1 MRDTTDIHD
10 RTVKSK
16 VTEKEALMQVGGI
29 GSGHDTYSH
38 QVTGCIHE
46 HASNTDAG
54 SMGAKYS
61 AGQAAQTATE
71 VLQEDS
77 TGNLLSWVQN
87 IGNSGKQLLQKIW
100 GDSKEANDAISSQK
114 DGSGNHIA
122 GQETLVTGNSLGVKT
137 TLNRAAVETAA
148 THTYF
153 QPVET
158 RDAVPTTPLQKVR
171 YQVQKVARKLMDRL
185 PGRFLGSHTGDFL
198 QTKQQHTKED
208 LRKRSQYKEDD
219 QEIECILTDESYL
232 TDSYNRKGEYSHL
245 TTGK

>member
-1 MRDTTDIHD
+1 MIEQVDQESR
-10 RTVKSK
+10 
-16 VTEKEALMQVGGI
+16 KEALMQVGGV

-38 QVTGCIHE
+38 QVTSCLHE
-46 HASNTDAG
+46 HGANTDTG
-54 SMGAKYS
+54 STGAKAGAVQTVQS
-61 AGQAAQTATE
+61 AVE
-71 VLQEDS
+71 SLQESS

-100 GDSKEANDAISSQK
+100 GDSKEASETISSQK
-114 DGSGNHIA
+114 DGSGDHIA
-122 GQETLVTGNSLGVKT
+122 GQETLVTGNSVGVKT

-158 RDAVPTTPLQKVR
+158 RDTVPTTPLQKVR

-245 TTGK
+245 TTDK

>member
-1 MRDTTDIHD
+1 MAT
-10 RTVKSK
+10 
-16 VTEKEALMQVGGI
+16 EAL
-29 GSGHDTYSH
+29 
-38 QVTGCIHE
+38 
-46 HASNTDAG
+46 
-54 SMGAKYS
+54 
-61 AGQAAQTATE
+61 
-71 VLQEDS
+71 QENS
-77 TGNLLSWVQN
+77 KGNLLSWVQN

-100 GDSKEANDAISSQK
+100 GDSKESNDAISSQK

-122 GQETLVTGNSLGVKT
+122 GQETLVTGNSVGVKT

-153 QPVET
+153 QPIET
-158 RDAVPTTPLQKVR
+158 REAVPTTPLQKVR

-185 PGRFLGSHTGDFL
+185 PGRFLGSHSGDFL

-245 TTGK
+245 TTDK

>member
-1 MRDTTDIHD
+1 MIEQVDPDTG
-10 RTVKSK
+10 
-16 VTEKEALMQVGGI
+16 TEGLMQVGGV

-46 HASNTDAG
+46 HGENKDVGGA
-54 SMGAKYS
+54 GAKSGS
-61 AGQAAQTATE
+61 AQVAQATTE
-71 VLQEDS
+71 VLQENTS
-77 TGNLLSWVQN
+77 VNLMSWVQN
-87 IGNSGKQLLQKIW
+87 IGSKGKQLLQKIW
-100 GDSKEANDAISSQK
+100 GDSTEDNDAITSQNSS
-114 DGSGNHIA
+114 GSHIA
-122 GQETLVTGNSLGVKT
+122 GQETLVTGNSVGVKT

-153 QPVET
+153 RPVET
-158 RDAVPTTPLQKVR
+158 RDVMPANPFQKVR
-171 YQVQKVARKLMDRL
+171 YQVQKVARKLMDRM

-198 QTKQQHTKED
+198 QTKQEHTKED

-245 TTGK
+245 TTDK

>member
-1 MRDTTDIHD
+1 MTRETGL
-10 RTVKSK
+10 
-16 VTEKEALMQVGGI
+16 EALMQVGGV

-46 HASNTDAG
+46 HGGHTDTGAAG
-54 SMGAKYS
+54 A
-61 AGQAAQTATE
+61 AQAAQTASE
-71 VLQEDS
+71 VLQENTEVS
-77 TGNLLSWVQN
+77 LTSWVQR

-100 GDSKEANDAISSQK
+100 GENKETDDAVTQEN
-114 DGSGNHIA
+114 GSGSHIA
-122 GQETLVTGNSLGVKT
+122 GQESVVTGTSVGVKT
-137 TLNRAAVETAA
+137 TLNRAVVETAA

-245 TTGK
+245 TTDK

>member
-1 MRDTTDIHD
+1 
-10 RTVKSK
+10 
-16 VTEKEALMQVGGI
+16 MQVGGV

-38 QVTGCIHE
+38 QVTSCLHE
-46 HASNTDAG
+46 HGANTDTG
-54 SMGAKYS
+54 SMGAKS
-61 AGQAAQTATE
+61 GAAQTATE
-71 VLQEDS
+71 ALQENS
-77 TGNLLSWVQN
+77 KGNLLSWVQN

-100 GDSKEANDAISSQK
+100 GDSKESNDAISSQK

-122 GQETLVTGNSLGVKT
+122 GQETLVTGNSVGVKT

-153 QPVET
+153 QPIET
-158 RDAVPTTPLQKVR
+158 REG
-171 YQVQKVARKLMDRL
+171 VQKVARKLMDRL
-185 PGRFLGSHTGDFL
+185 PGRFLGSHSGDFL

-245 TTGK
+245 TTDK

>member
-1 MRDTTDIHD
+1 
-10 RTVKSK
+10 
-16 VTEKEALMQVGGI
+16 MQVGGV

-38 QVTGCIHE
+38 QVTECLHE
-46 HASNTDAG
+46 HAGQTDTG
-54 SMGAKYS
+54 SMANKMADS
-61 AGQAAQTATE
+61 QTVQVATE
-71 VLQEDS
+71 ILQDTSNE
-77 TGNLLSWVQN
+77 NMMSWVQN

-100 GDSKEANDAISSQK
+100 GDSKESNDAISSQK

-122 GQETLVTGNSLGVKT
+122 GQETLVTGNSVGVKT

-153 QPVET
+153 RPVEAK
-158 RDAVPTTPLQKVR
+158 DAMPANPFQKVR

-185 PGRFLGSHTGDFL
+185 PGRFLGSHSGDFL

-245 TTGK
+245 TTDK

>member
-1 MRDTTDIHD
+1 
-10 RTVKSK
+10 
-16 VTEKEALMQVGGI
+16 
-29 GSGHDTYSH
+29 
-38 QVTGCIHE
+38 
-46 HASNTDAG
+46 
-54 SMGAKYS
+54 MGAK
-61 AGQAAQTATE
+61 AGAAQTAQTATE
-71 VLQEDS
+71 ALQENS

-87 IGNSGKQLLQKIW
+87 IGSKGKQLLQKIW
-100 GDSKEANDAISSQK
+100 GDSPEANDAITSQN
-114 DGSGNHIA
+114 GSGNHIA
-122 GQETLVTGNSLGVKT
+122 DQETLVTENSVGVKT

-153 QPVET
+153 RPVET
-158 RDAVPTTPLQKVR
+158 KDVMPANPFQKVR

-185 PGRFLGSHTGDFL
+185 PGRFLGSHSGDFL

-245 TTGK
+245 TTDK

>member
-1 MRDTTDIHD
+1 
-10 RTVKSK
+10 
-16 VTEKEALMQVGGI
+16 MQIGGV

-38 QVTGCIHE
+38 QVTECLHE
-46 HASNTDAG
+46 HAGQTDTG
-54 SMGAKYS
+54 SMANKMADS
-61 AGQAAQTATE
+61 QTVQVATE
-71 VLQEDS
+71 ILQDTSNE
-77 TGNLLSWVQN
+77 NMMSWVQK

-100 GDSKEANDAISSQK
+100 GDSKESNDAISSQK

-122 GQETLVTGNSLGVKT
+122 GQETLVTGNSVGVKT

-153 QPVET
+153 RPVEAK
-158 RDAVPTTPLQKVR
+158 DAMPANPFQKVR

-185 PGRFLGSHTGDFL
+185 PGRFLGSHSGDFL

-245 TTGK
+245 TTDK

>member
-1 MRDTTDIHD
+1 
-10 RTVKSK
+10 
-16 VTEKEALMQVGGI
+16 MQVGGV

-38 QVTGCIHE
+38 QVTTRLHE
-46 HASNTDAG
+46 HAANTDTG
-54 SMGAKYS
+54 SMGAK
-61 AGQAAQTATE
+61 AGASQTAQVVSE

-77 TGNLLSWVQN
+77 TGNVLSWVQN

-100 GDSKEANDAISSQK
+100 GDSKEASDAISSQK
-114 DGSGNHIA
+114 DGNGNHIA
-122 GQETLVTGNSLGVKT
+122 GQETLVTGNSVGVKT

-153 QPVET
+153 RPVET
-158 RDAVPTTPLQKVR
+158 KDAMPANPFQKVR
-171 YQVQKVARKLMDRL
+171 YQVQKIARKLMDRL

-245 TTGK
+245 TTDK

>member
-1 MRDTTDIHD
+1 
-10 RTVKSK
+10 
-16 VTEKEALMQVGGI
+16 MQVGGV

-38 QVTGCIHE
+38 QVTECLHE
-46 HASNTDAG
+46 HAGQTDTG
-54 SMGAKYS
+54 SMANKMADS
-61 AGQAAQTATE
+61 QTVQVATE
-71 VLQEDS
+71 ILQDTSNE
-77 TGNLLSWVQN
+77 NMMSWVQK

-100 GDSKEANDAISSQK
+100 GDSKESNDAISSQK

-122 GQETLVTGNSLGVKT
+122 GQETLVTGNSVGVKT

-153 QPVET
+153 RPVEAK
-158 RDAVPTTPLQKVR
+158 DAMPANPFQKVR

-185 PGRFLGSHTGDFL
+185 PGRFLGSHSGDFL

-245 TTGK
+245 TTDK